1 MGDELDSLISRY
13 GDAMLNGGDV
23 TAARAAIR
31 EHRDRAEALSANIAT
46 LQERRRCVEAHA
58 HAFITYTAPAILAAQ
73 GMTAE
78 TMVAFLT
85 GHGEALQ
92 RMLRGEG

>member
-1 MGDELDSLISRY
+1 MGDELDSLISKYR
-13 GDAMLNGGDV
+13 DAVLDGC
-23 TAARAAIR
+23 ASSEARGEIR
-31 EHRDRAEALSANIAT
+31 EHVARAEALSANIAT
-46 LQERRRCVEAHA
+46 LQERRRCVEASVR
-58 HAFITYTAPAILAAQ
+58 AFITYTAPAILAAQ

-78 TMVAFLT
+78 TMVALLT